1 MPFDQ
6 HDCRILYELVSHIY
20 IYRDSYV
27 YIYNSSFAVQ
37 GRLLGEQYFDISI
50 NRFASALGLPVPR
63 QPVSSIE
70 SSTVRT
76 DLSSTHQLRP
86 RLNGKE
92 VRAEMMDLRS
102 HKLSLGSMGVTS
114 SVNPTGL
121 LRPPLATDIAHTA
134 TQSFTDT

>member
-1 MPFDQ
+1 M
-6 HDCRILYELVSHIY
+6 YIY
-20 IYRDSYV
+20 IIVALPYRVVCLASNTL
-27 YIYNSSFAVQ
+27 IFP
-37 GRLLGEQYFDISI
+37 SI
-50 NRFASALGLPVPR
+50 GLPVPWAYQYPR